1 VVLFFKKEMLLH
13 LKIIFIFKKHEF
25 LSHLQLKIGKLTIKT
40 EIPVKKGSIHHFPQA
55 QSTATEKRI
64 EKYALVEGDVHKETF
79 HGAITLQIST
89 IKDLAY
95 SNIIC
100 CGKKPIAE
108 ESMFIIYQASKFSPQ
123 EIRVFPHRIH
133 HHYFIS

>member
-1 VVLFFKKEMLLH
+1 MLLH
-13 LKIIFIFKKHEF
+13 LKIIFIFKKQEF

-40 EIPVKKGSIHHFPQA
+40 EIPVKQGSNHHFPPA
-55 QSTATEKRI
+55 QNTATEKRI
-64 EKYALVEGDVHKETF
+64 EKYALVKEDVHKETF

-100 CGKKPIAE
+100 RGKKPIAE
-108 ESMFIIYQASKFSPQ
+108 KSMFIIYQSSKFFPQ
-123 EIRVFPHRIH
+123 EMRVLPHRIH